1 MNLDRRLID
10 MKTAIILPALA
21 FVALVAFPTDSY
33 ALSCIDP
40 EGAVKYF
47 SEQED
52 LLIVT
57 ATPKENKEH
66 IKVHANKM
74 DPNAAYNE
82 GYTAQ
87 YLEITEAH
95 RGSVPDKMWAYFTR
109 NGTWN
114 YLCVGE
120 PAKLGTENVYVLD
133 QADNGFDVTGVAA
146 VYPVDSELAKDLL
159 KAVEDN
165 NEDLGTPEVY
175 ETDKLYWVTQLHD
188 QLKEMAFMMKVK
200 LSEWTFWKGSK

>member
-1 MNLDRRLID
+1 MKKILIVPVL
-10 MKTAIILPALA
+10 AIVALA
-21 FVALVAFPTDSY
+21 AFPTNSY

-47 SEQED
+47 SEDAD

-57 ATPKENKEH
+57 AVPKENKEH
-66 IKVHANKM
+66 VKVHANKM

-87 YLEITEAH
+87 YLEVKEAH

-120 PAKLGTENVYVLD
+120 PAKIGSESVYVLD
-133 QADNGFDVTGVAA
+133 QADNEFGVTGVAA
-146 VYPVDSELAKDLL
+146 VYPADSDLAKELL

-175 ETDKLYWVTQLHD
+175 KTDKMYWVTQLHD
-188 QLKEMAFMMKVK
+188 QLKDMAFMIKVK
-200 LSEWTFWKGSK
+200 LSEWTFWNSSK

>member
-1 MNLDRRLID
+1 
-10 MKTAIILPALA
+10 MKKVMMLPVLA
-21 FVALVAFPTDSY
+21 FVALVAFPSSSY

-47 SEQED
+47 SEEAD

-57 ATPKENKEH
+57 AVPKENKEH

-74 DPNAAYNE
+74 DPNAAFNE

-87 YLEITEAH
+87 YLQIKESH
-95 RGSVPDKMWAYFTR
+95 RGSVPDKLWAYFQR

-114 YLCVGE
+114 YLCAGE
-120 PAKLGTENVYVLD
+120 PAKIGTENVYVLQ

-146 VYPVDSELAKDLL
+146 VYPADSKLAKDLL

-175 ETDKLYWVTQLHD
+175 KTDKTYWVTQLRD
-188 QLKEMAFMMKVK
+188 QLKDMAFMMKVK
-200 LSEWTFWKGSK
+200 LSEWTFWTSSK

>member
-1 MNLDRRLID
+1 
-10 MKTAIILPALA
+10 MKKVIILPVL
-21 FVALVAFPTDSY
+21 ALVALIAFPTSSY

-47 SEQED
+47 SEQDD

-66 IKVHANKM
+66 VKVHANKM
-74 DPNAAYNE
+74 DPNAAFNE

-87 YLEITEAH
+87 YLEIKEAH
-95 RGSVPDKMWAYFTR
+95 RGSVPDKMWAYFQR

-114 YLCVGE
+114 YLCAGE
-120 PAKLGTENVYVLD
+120 PAKIGTSNVYVLD
-133 QADNGFDVTGVAA
+133 QADSGFGVTGVAA
-146 VYPVDSELAKDLL
+146 VYPADSKLAKDLL
-159 KAVEDN
+159 EAVEDN

-175 ETDKLYWVTQLHD
+175 KTDKTYWVTQLHD
-188 QLKEMAFMMKVK
+188 QLKEMAFIIRVK
-200 LSEWTFWKGSK
+200 LAEWNFWKSSK

>member
-1 MNLDRRLID
+1 
-10 MKTAIILPALA
+10 MKKIIIVPALA
-21 FVALVAFPTDSY
+21 LVALTAFPGNSY

-47 SEQED
+47 SEQDD

-57 ATPKENKEH
+57 AVPKENKEH
-66 IKVHANKM
+66 VKVHANKM
-74 DPNAAYNE
+74 DPNAAFNE

-87 YLEITEAH
+87 HLEVKESH
-95 RGSVPDKMWAYFTR
+95 RGSVPDKMWAYFER

-114 YLCVGE
+114 YLCAGE
-120 PAKLGTENVYVLD
+120 PAKIGTTNVYVLD

-146 VYPVDSELAKDLL
+146 VYPADSELAKDLL
-159 KAVEDN
+159 EAVEDN

-175 ETDKLYWVTQLHD
+175 KTDKAYWVTQLRD
-188 QLKEMAFMMKVK
+188 QLKDMAFMMKVK
-200 LSEWTFWKGSK
+200 LAEWTFWKGMNK